1 MSDKNAQKGNISD
14 QVAESITRVEELA
27 YELKIG
33 DVMTRDVKTLTP
45 EDSMND
51 VAELFRASR
60 ISGSP
65 VIRDEKLVGV
75 ISIEDLIRSL
85 RQGELLAPVEK
96 YMTHSIISV
105 RSTDPVVEALK
116 TFVKARVGRLPVLS
130 PDGKMVGIL
139 SKGDITRGLL
149 NALQREHHQEELI
162 RYRASHLFE
171 DIVSDRTTLVLRY
184 RIERGNFTRGGTA
197 SSHIKRALLRMGAS
211 PQIARRCGIAIYEAE
226 MNLII
231 HSTNGGTIKVEIES
245 HRISMEAYDNGPGI
259 PDIEKALQPGYTT
272 ASEAVREMGFG
283 AGMGLVNIKR
293 CVDEMKL
300 ESSKENGTNLRMIIN
315 LTDQDA
321 LVQPDTYPAE
331 GTINHEPE

>member
-1 MSDKNAQKGNISD
+1 
-14 QVAESITRVEELA
+14 
-27 YELKIG
+27 
-33 DVMTRDVKTLTP
+33 
-45 EDSMND
+45 MND
-51 VAELFRASR
+51 VAELFRARR
-60 ISGSP
+60 ISGAP
-65 VIRDEKLVGV
+65 VIQDGKLVGV

-85 RQGELLAPVEK
+85 RQGELYSPIEK
-96 YMTHSIISV
+96 FMTPGIISV

-116 TFVKARVGRLPVLS
+116 TFVKSRVGRLPVIS
-130 PDGKMVGIL
+130 PDGKLVGIL

-149 NALQREHHQEELI
+149 DALQREHHQEELV

-184 RIERGNFTRGGTA
+184 RIEHGDFTRGGTA
-197 SSHIKRALLRMGAS
+197 SSNIKRALLRMGAS

-259 PDIEKALQPGYTT
+259 PDIEKALQPGFTT

-300 ESSKENGTNLRMIIN
+300 ESTVDKGTNLTNDHLSEGPGSPAATWHHPIGR
-315 LTDQDA
+315 DQ
-321 LVQPDTYPAE
+321 
-331 GTINHEPE
+331 